1 MATMTNDTTN
11 NLWVLE
17 QTATGAGTFTDL
29 LTTENKF
36 LDKNISI
43 KSTIP
48 AASGP
53 ALTITDKESTDITI
67 GTASSGYYP
76 LTTSLT
82 GKLTVSRAGWITTD
96 GFSATDSTVTVG
108 RIVQSTL
115 KNGKTAISSGDT
127 IAPSATDTQT
137 INISAGY
144 NAARTV
150 KIAPMS
156 SGTAAAASVTISGTA
171 TKPTLVNTSSTIS
184 GKTQVNVSG
193 ITELTADIDTDYY
206 VALTVDAPA
215 TTPTFTKN
223 ITTAGYLGPVGAATN
238 TQIATEG
245 SISAKDQLYFAELVS
260 GEISIGGNSSTVGS
274 LTISKYNTDGSANG
288 KNVNSVAF
296 TASNASTT
304 EPTSGNYVAVQVKVP
319 AVTITPTV
327 TLTTAG
333 WVGNVNQITKNNVTS
348 NGSTTQIYIPLTSG
362 ALAKGAGS
370 ADASSAT
377 ITLGTKTTTQ
387 PSSGKYI
394 TVTGSGTV
402 KVGTGGYLA
411 KDTSL
416 ASSTA
421 TAYYPIYAITA
432 NDFTITD
439 NVIKSNKAG
448 WLDNNITVA
457 TIRTGSLAN
466 TPTTGETY
474 NEVNSPA
481 ILTSDGYLYIN
492 KGYLGNTKISLGTL
506 IPNSDVADVVSGVLR
521 TGYEA
526 FDTAGQRILGG
537 LSTYDGTYSVVGWT
551 VAS

>member
-53 ALTITDKESTDITI
+53 ALAITDKGSTNITI
-67 GTASSGYYP
+67 GTASGGYYP

-82 GKLTVSRAGWITTD
+82 GKLTVSSAGWITTD

-108 RIVQSTL
+108 RIAQSTL
-115 KNGKTAISSGDT
+115 KNGTTAINSGAT
-127 IAPSATDTQT
+127 ITPSVTDTQT

-245 SISAKDQLYFAELVS
+245 SISAKNQLYFAELVS

-362 ALAKGAGS
+362 VLTEGNGVV
-370 ADASSAT
+370 DASSGN

-394 TVTGSGTV
+394 TVTGSGSV
-402 KVGTGGYLA
+402 SVGTGGYLA
-411 KDTSL
+411 KDTSK
-416 ASSTA
+416 SSNTA

-432 NDFTITD
+432 SDFTVTD

-448 WLDNNITVA
+448 WLDNNLTVA
-457 TIRTGSLAN
+457 TINTGSLKN
-466 TPTTGETY
+466 TPTTGHTY
-474 NEVNSPA
+474 TEVSSPA
-481 ILTSDGYLYIN
+481 ILTNDGFLYIDQ
-492 KGYLGNTKISLGTL
+492 GYFGDTKISLGTL
-506 IPNSDVADVVSGVLR
+506 IPDSDTTDVVDGALR
-521 TGYEA
+521 IGYEA
-526 FDTAGQRILGG
+526 FDTAGQRIVGG
-537 LSTYDGTYSVVGWT
+537 LATYDGTYSVVGWT
-551 VAS
+551 VAT

>member
-53 ALTITDKESTDITI
+53 ALAITDQGSTDVGI
-67 GTASSGYYP
+67 GTVSGGYYP

-82 GKLTVSRAGWITTD
+82 GKLTVGNAGWITTD
-96 GFSATDSTVTVG
+96 GFSATDNTVTVG
-108 RIVQSTL
+108 RIAQSTL
-115 KNGKTAISSGDT
+115 KNGTTAISSGAT
-127 IAPSATDTQT
+127 ITPSVTDTQT

-144 NAARTV
+144 NTARTV

-156 SGTAAAASVTISGTA
+156 SGTAAAANVTISGTA
-171 TKPTLVNTSSTIS
+171 TKPTLTNTSSAIS

-193 ITELTADIDTDYY
+193 ITESTTDIDTDYY
-206 VALTVDAPA
+206 VALTANAPA

-223 ITTAGYLGPVGAATN
+223 ITTAGYLGPAGTATN
-238 TQIATEG
+238 TQIATGG
-245 SISAKDQLYFAELVS
+245 SISAKDQLYFAEITS
-260 GEISIGGNSSTVGS
+260 GKATVGGNSSTVGA

-296 TASNASTT
+296 TGSASIA
-304 EPTSGNYVAVQVKVP
+304 EPTSGNYVAVQVVVP
-319 AVTITPTV
+319 EVSISPTV
-327 TLTTAG
+327 TLNTAG
-333 WVGNVNQITKNNVTS
+333 WIGNANQIVKSNVTS

-362 ALAKGAGS
+362 ALAQGAGS

-416 ASSTA
+416 TSQPA
-421 TAYYPIYAITA
+421 TAYYPIYAITS

-439 NVIKSNKAG
+439 NVVKSNKAG
-448 WLDNNITVA
+448 WLDNNVTVA
-457 TIRTGSLAN
+457 TLGTGSLAN
-466 TPTTGETY
+466 TPTTNQTY
-474 NEVNSPA
+474 TEVNSPA
-481 ILTSDGYLYIN
+481 VLTSDGYLYIN
-492 KGYLGNTKISLGTL
+492 KGYFGNTKISLGTL
-506 IPNSDVADVVSGVLR
+506 IPNSDTADVVSGVLR

-526 FDTAGQRILGG
+526 FDTAGQRIVGG
-537 LSTYDGTYSVVGWT
+537 LATYDGTYSVVGWT
-551 VAS
+551 VAT

>member
-1 MATMTNDTTN
+1 MATMTNDTVN

-48 AASGP
+48 AASNP
-53 ALTITDKESTDITI
+53 ALTITDKGSTDIGI
-67 GTASSGYYP
+67 SSTATSGYYT
-76 LTTSLT
+76 LTASLV
-82 GKLTVSRAGWITTD
+82 GKLTVGNAGWLTTD
-96 GFSATDSTVTVG
+96 GLSATDDSVIVG
-108 RIVQSTL
+108 RIAQSTL
-115 KNGKTAISSGDT
+115 KNGTTAISSGAT
-127 IAPSATDTQT
+127 ITPSVTDTQT

-144 NAARTV
+144 NTARNV

-156 SGTAAAASVTISGTA
+156 SGTAAAAKVTVSGTA
-171 TKPTLVNTSSTIS
+171 TKPTLTNTSSTIS

-193 ITELTADIDTDYY
+193 ITETNSNIDSAYY

-223 ITTAGYLGPVGAATN
+223 ITTAGYLGPVGTATN

-245 SISAKDQLYFAELVS
+245 SITHKEQLYFAELAS
-260 GEISIGGNSSTVGS
+260 GEISIGGNSSTVGA

-288 KNVNSVAF
+288 KNVNPVAF
-296 TASNASTT
+296 TGSASTT
-304 EPTSGNYVAVQVKVP
+304 EPTSGNYVAVQVQVP

-333 WVGNVNQITKNNVTS
+333 WVGDVNQITKSNVTS

-370 ADASSAT
+370 ADASSTT

-416 ASSTA
+416 ASNTA
-421 TAYYPIYAITA
+421 TAYYPIYAITS

-457 TIRTGSLAN
+457 TLGTGSLAN
-466 TPTTGETY
+466 SPTTGQTY
-474 NEVNSPA
+474 EEVNSPA

-506 IPNSDVADVVSGVLR
+506 IPNSDVTDVVSGVLR
-521 TGYEA
+521 IGYEA
-526 FDTAGQRILGG
+526 FDTAGQRIVGG
-537 LSTYDGTYSVVGWT
+537 LATYDGTYSVVGWT
-551 VAS
+551 VAT

>member
-17 QTATGAGTFTDL
+17 QTATSAGTFTDL

-82 GKLTVSRAGWITTD
+82 GKLTVSSAGWITTD

-127 IAPSATDTQT
+127 ITPSATDTQT

-150 KIAPMS
+150 KIAPIS
-156 SGTAAAASVTISGTA
+156 SGKAAAAEVTISGTA
-171 TKPTLVNTSSTIS
+171 TKPTLANTSSAIG

-193 ITELTADIDTDYY
+193 ITESTADIDTDYY
-206 VALTVDAPA
+206 VALTANAPE
-215 TTPTFTKN
+215 TTPTFTKS
-223 ITTAGYLGPVGAATN
+223 IKTAGYLGPKGTATN
-238 TQIATEG
+238 AQIATEG
-245 SISAKDQLYFAELVS
+245 SISAKDQLYFAEITS
-260 GEISIGGNSSTVGS
+260 GKATVGGNSSTVGA
-274 LTISKYNTDGSANG
+274 LTISKYNTDGKAKG
-288 KNVNSVAF
+288 INVNSVAF
-296 TASNASTT
+296 TESASTT
-304 EPTSGNYVAVQVKVP
+304 EPTSGNYVAVQVVVP
-319 AVTITPTV
+319 AVSISPTV
-327 TLTTAG
+327 TLNTAG
-333 WVGNVNQITKNNVTS
+333 WIGNANQIIKNNVTS

-362 ALAKGAGS
+362 ALAEGAGS
-370 ADASSAT
+370 ANASSAT

-416 ASSTA
+416 ASNTE
-421 TAYYPIYAITA
+421 TAYYPIYTITA

-439 NVIKSNKAG
+439 NVVKSNKAG
-448 WLDNNITVA
+448 WLDSNVTVV
-457 TIRTGSLAN
+457 TLGTGSLAN
-466 TPTTGETY
+466 TPTTNQTY
-474 NEVNSPA
+474 TEVNSPA
-481 ILTSDGYLYIN
+481 VLTSDGYLYIN
-492 KGYLGNTKISLGTL
+492 KGYFGNTKISLGTL
-506 IPNSDVADVVSGVLR
+506 IPNSDVTDVVSGVLR